1 MRMSVVVAYHT
12 QAKSIEEVEEAESLY
27 KELFSSPT
35 SDGSF
40 GAEFVDL
47 CKTTTIGQRLTQVDT
62 QPENMADVYPRH
74 KHLVVKRSRTTIQKD
89 YKKDLAL
96 SIPLWR
102 RALNFVTI
110 DFYLQIPKVQAVWA

>member
-1 MRMSVVVAYHT
+1 MRMSEVLASHT

-74 KHLVVKRSRTTIQKD
+74 KHLVVKRSRATIQKD
-89 YKKDLAL
+89 YKKQKKSSSFNPFLKMSSQL
-96 SIPLWR
+96 C
-102 RALNFVTI
+102 
-110 DFYLQIPKVQAVWA
+110 YH

>member
-1 MRMSVVVAYHT
+1 MRMSVVLASHT

-89 YKKDLAL
+89 NKKLAL
-96 SIPLWR
+96 SIPL
-102 RALNFVTI
+102 
-110 DFYLQIPKVQAVWA
+110 

>member
-1 MRMSVVVAYHT
+1 MYVVVVSHT

-74 KHLVVKRSRTTIQKD
+74 KHLVVKRSRTTVFRKTIETKN
-89 YKKDLAL
+89 KARAFNL
-96 SIPLWR
+96 SQCAPHFNHI
-102 RALNFVTI
+102 
-110 DFYLQIPKVQAVWA
+110 